1 MNARV
6 VLAVIAAGMMAFVVP
21 EASAQS
27 SAARSTVRP
36 RVCAGDCPED
46 KAALERDLSRA
57 RAELARLAA
66 MLAQGS
72 DSLDPAALASV
83 RTELSRAI
91 RTMER
96 LEMQTRERQAAKV
109 MVRRAPMLSGS
120 LVREGWLGVSFSA
133 TFEVLERS
141 GQPRLFR
148 FMAYPVVESVEPAS
162 PARRAGIEVGDV
174 LLAFKEKDLRQE
186 PIALE
191 QMLSPGTRLPVKF
204 RRGAGIRTVVV
215 TVGERPRGS
224 YVAAQPARG
233 VPPVPVAPAPAPS
246 GVRLPP
252 SVAPPSPPAPN
263 IWVYS
268 TSEAIPLAGAQMA
281 RLPGQLRSQVGATH
295 GLLVLEVGHGTP
307 LARAGLREGDV
318 IVSANGSVVRSL
330 GDLQLA
336 LRRARE
342 AVVSLEVVRERQ
354 TMTMKMAWGASGTL
368 DREPPDRD

>member
-6 VLAVIAAGMMAFVVP
+6 VLAAIAAGMMGLVVP
-21 EASAQS
+21 DASAQS
-27 SAARSTVRP
+27 GAERVRP

-46 KAALERDLSRA
+46 KAALERELSRA

-66 MLAQGS
+66 MLAQGG
-72 DSLDPAALASV
+72 DSLDPSALASV
-83 RTELSRAI
+83 RTELSRAM

-96 LEMQTRERQAAKV
+96 LEMQTRERQAATV
-109 MVRRAPMLSGS
+109 MMRRAPMLSGS

-133 TFEVLERS
+133 TFEVMERS

-191 QMLSPGTRLPVKF
+191 EMLSPGTRLPVKF

-215 TVGERPRGS
+215 TVGERPRGT
-224 YVAAQPARG
+224 YVAAEPVRG
-233 VPPVPVAPAPAPS
+233 VPPAPLSPVPATA
-246 GVRLPP
+246 GVRRPP
-252 SVAPPSPPAPN
+252 SAAPPSPPAPN

-268 TSEAIPLAGAQMA
+268 TSEAIPLAGAEMA
-281 RLPGQLRSQVGATH
+281 RLPVQLRSQVGATH

-318 IVSANGSVVRSL
+318 IVSANGAVVRSL

-336 LRRARE
+336 IRRARE
-342 AVVSLEVVRERQ
+342 SVVSLEVVRERQ
-354 TMTMKMAWGASGTL
+354 TMTMKMAWGSSGVL
-368 DREPPDRD
+368 GREPPDRD